1 MMYDQNVSPV
11 LKWAGGKKQL
21 LGQLTSLM
29 PTEEITTYCEPFLGG
44 GAMLFSIQP
53 GVAYVNDINVGLMN
67 VYNVI
72 KHFPEAL
79 IAELS
84 SYENTAEFY
93 YKIRGFDRD
102 AERFTALSA
111 VEQAARFIYL
121 NKTCFNGLYRENRQ
135 GQFNVSYGK
144 YKNPDFVNAEGI
156 RAVSQYFNTANIYFT
171 SMDFSEVLKT
181 LPSGSFVYL
190 DPPYYPVSE
199 TANFTGYTRY
209 GFTKDDHIRLKQ
221 CCDELTARGIKFML
235 SNSNTDFIRQLY
247 TGYFI
252 TEVLARRAINC
263 NGNGRGEIKELVIR
277 NYCMNY
283 FIKQN

>member
-1 MMYDQNVSPV
+1 MYNKNVSPV

-29 PTEEITTYCEPFLGG
+29 PTEKITTYCEPCLGG

-53 GVAYVNDINVGLMN
+53 GVAYVNDINMGLMN

-102 AERFTALSA
+102 AKEFAALTA
-111 VEQAARFIYL
+111 VERAARFIYL

-156 RAVSQYFNTANIYFT
+156 RAVSQYFNAANIYFT
-171 SMDFSEVLKT
+171 SMDFSEVLRT

-190 DPPYYPVSE
+190 DPPYDPVSE
-199 TANFTGYTRY
+199 TANFTSYTRY

-235 SNSNTDFIRQLY
+235 SNSNTEFILQLY
-247 TGYFI
+247 TGYYI
-252 TEVLARRAINC
+252 TEVSARRAINC
-263 NGNGRGEIKELVIR
+263 NGNGRGGVTELVIR
-277 NYCMNY
+277 NYC
-283 FIKQN
+283 

>member
-1 MMYDQNVSPV
+1 MMYDKNISPV

-29 PTEEITTYCEPFLGG
+29 PTEKITTYCEPFLGG

-53 GVAYVNDINVGLMN
+53 GVAYVNDINMGLMN

-102 AERFTALSA
+102 AKEFAALTA
-111 VEQAARFIYL
+111 VERAARFIYL

-156 RAVSQYFNTANIYFT
+156 RAVSQYFNAANIYFT
-171 SMDFSEVLKT
+171 SMDFSEVLRT

-190 DPPYYPVSE
+190 DPPYDQVSE
-199 TANFTGYTRY
+199 TANFTSYTRY

-235 SNSNTDFIRQLY
+235 SNSNTDFIRNLY
-247 TGYFI
+247 AEYFI
-252 TEVLARRAINC
+252 TEVSARRAINC
-263 NGNGRGEIKELVIR
+263 NGNSRGNVTELVIR
-277 NYCMNY
+277 NY
-283 FIKQN
+283 F

>member
-1 MMYDQNVSPV
+1 
-11 LKWAGGKKQL
+11 
-21 LGQLTSLM
+21 M
-29 PTEEITTYCEPFLGG
+29 PTEEIITYCEPFLGG

-102 AERFTALSA
+102 AERFAALTA
-111 VEQAARFIYL
+111 VEKAARFIYL

-156 RAVSQYFNTANIYFT
+156 RTVSQYFNAANIYFT
-171 SMDFSEVLKT
+171 SMDFSKVLRT
-181 LPSGSFVYL
+181 LPAGSFVYL
-190 DPPYYPVSE
+190 DPPYDPVSE

-209 GFTKDDHIRLKQ
+209 GFTKDDHIRLRQ
-221 CCDELTARGIKFML
+221 CCDELTARGIRFMH
-235 SNSNTDFIRQLY
+235 SNSNTDFILQLY
-247 TGYFI
+247 AGYYI
-252 TEVLARRAINC
+252 TEVSARRAINC
-263 NGNGRGEIKELVIR
+263 NGNGRGGITELVIR
-277 NYCMNY
+277 NYC
-283 FIKQN
+283 

>member
-1 MMYDQNVSPV
+1 MMYNKNVSPV
-11 LKWAGGKKQL
+11 LKWAGGKTQL

-29 PTEEITTYCEPFLGG
+29 PNEEIITYCEPFLGG

-67 VYNVI
+67 LYNVI

-156 RAVSQYFNTANIYFT
+156 RAVSQYFNAANIYFT

-190 DPPYYPVSE
+190 DPPYDPVSE
-199 TANFTGYTRY
+199 TANFTSYTRY

-252 TEVLARRAINC
+252 TEVSARRAINC
-263 NGNGRGEIKELVIR
+263 NGNGRGGVTELVIR

-283 FIKQN
+283 FIK

>member
-1 MMYDQNVSPV
+1 MMYNKNVSPV
-11 LKWAGGKKQL
+11 LKWAGGKTQL

-72 KHFPEAL
+72 KHFPEEL

-84 SYENTAEFY
+84 SYENTSEFY
-93 YKIRGFDRD
+93 YTIRGFDRD
-102 AERFTALSA
+102 AKEFVALTA
-111 VEQAARFIYL
+111 VEQASRFIYL

-156 RAVSQYFNTANIYFT
+156 RAVSQYFNAANIYFT

-190 DPPYYPVSE
+190 DPPYDPVSE
-199 TANFTGYTRY
+199 TANFTSYTRY

-252 TEVLARRAINC
+252 TEVSARRAINC
-263 NGNGRGEIKELVIR
+263 NGNGRGGVTELVIR

-283 FIKQN
+283 FIK

>member
-1 MMYDQNVSPV
+1 MMYNKNVSPV
-11 LKWAGGKKQL
+11 LKWAGGKTQL

-102 AERFTALSA
+102 AKEFVALTA
-111 VEQAARFIYL
+111 VEQASRFIYL

-156 RAVSQYFNTANIYFT
+156 RAVSQYFNAANIYFT

-190 DPPYYPVSE
+190 DPPYDPVSE
-199 TANFTGYTRY
+199 TANFTSYTRY

-252 TEVLARRAINC
+252 TEVSARRAINC
-263 NGNGRGEIKELVIR
+263 NGNGRGGVTELVIR

-283 FIKQN
+283 FIK